1 MIDKLK
7 KERGEPNVKLPP
19 IPTVATPAAYGSV
32 KVSGYLLYSEIL
44 NKVKAIA
51 SDHPKPMELL
61 NVGSNYGQHFGFIL
75 YRANV
80 TEFSKLVIKGLK
92 YTAN

>member
-19 IPTVATPAAYGSV
+19 IPTVPTPAAYGSV
-32 KVSGYLLYSEIL
+32 KVSGYLLYNDFL

-51 SDHPKPMELL
+51 SDKPKQMELI

-80 TEFSKLVIKGLK
+80 TKFSKLTIKG
-92 YTAN
+92 